1 MTRFAPPR
9 RRVRRRLLDVPV
21 HRGARRVVGKV
32 ALALVECDGYFVDMD
47 GFIMCATL
55 YDPHRR
61 HARDPCAWPYPRKHQ
76 TWRACHRMSSAWTS
90 WTLSATRASR
100 KCH

>member
-61 HARDPCAWPYPRKHQ
+61 HARDPCAWPYPRKRQ
-76 TWRACHRMSSAWTS
+76 TWGGLPPHVISVNELDPLRDEGLA
-90 WTLSATRASR
+90 
-100 KCH
+100 

>member
-61 HARDPCAWPYPRKHQ
+61 HARDPCAWPYPRTRQ
-76 TWRACHRMSSAWTS
+76 TWGGLPPHVISVNELDPLRDEGLA
-90 WTLSATRASR
+90 
-100 KCH
+100 